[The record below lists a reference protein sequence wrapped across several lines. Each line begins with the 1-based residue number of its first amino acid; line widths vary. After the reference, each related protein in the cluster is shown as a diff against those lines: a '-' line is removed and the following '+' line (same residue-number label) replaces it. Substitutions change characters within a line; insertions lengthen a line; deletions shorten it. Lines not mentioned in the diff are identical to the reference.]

1 MRVIAAT
8 NRELRRAAGGT
19 GFREDLY
26 YRLAVFPIHVPPL
39 RERTADIVPLAEHF
53 LRLHGER
60 ECKSGVTLS
69 KEATQLL
76 HTHPWPGNV
85 RELENEI
92 QRALALADPGEVLV
106 PRHFSERLFG
116 ILDPIEDAARPGE
129 TLRQTL
135 DRVEALL
142 VRRALDQNDGRRTRT
157 ARSLGV
163 TREGLYKKMQR
174 LGIE

>member
-1 MRVIAAT
+1 M
-8 NRELRRAAGGT
+8 
-19 GFREDLY
+19 
-26 YRLAVFPIHVPPL
+26 
-39 RERTADIVPLAEHF
+39 
-53 LRLHGER
+53 
-60 ECKSGVTLS
+60 
-69 KEATQLL
+69 
-76 HTHPWPGNV
+76 

-92 QRALALADPGEVLV
+92 QRALALADPGDVLT
-106 PRHFSERLFG
+106 PQHFSERLFG

-174 LGIE
+174 LRIE